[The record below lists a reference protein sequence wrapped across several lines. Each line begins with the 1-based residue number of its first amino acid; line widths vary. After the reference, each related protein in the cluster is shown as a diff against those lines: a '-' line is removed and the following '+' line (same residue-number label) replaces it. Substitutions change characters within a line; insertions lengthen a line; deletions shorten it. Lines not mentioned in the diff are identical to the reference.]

1 MTRGEMLKILAD
13 TVAES
18 QNCVLEILMGETTAI
33 VHLIPLDEWRAENM
47 EENDDEEDGARI

>member
-18 QNCVLEILMGETTAI
+18 QNCVLEVLIGETTAI
-33 VHLIPLDEWRAENM
+33 AHLIPLDEWRAENM
-47 EENDDEEDGARI
+47 EEYDDEEE